1 MSWVCLPERE
11 EACLPAGCL
20 AGGPFALWK
29 SNLTASECS
38 RSASET
44 DTSSPSRSGMTSAP
58 LTARRGEAPL
68 TSSPEGSLVRTSP
81 AQGEAQGLA
90 AIAQASGLKCSELL
104 ARYGLRGSLPKTARC
119 FALEDLPSCSKGL
132 PAWGMM
138 LAGACSELMTSVRRT
153 NANASGLWPTPTTI
167 GNELA
172 PFDAEARRPSSANCG
187 SDASDADRSELRQQ
201 PGRSCGQGWQSA
213 AQPGEDSAGAGALAD
228 ARSAGAPISRP
239 CGLRTK
245 LAQLGSEGS
254 GVGPRYWDALPDLA
268 GMDDGVANRLE
279 RIKATGNG
287 QVPAVAALAFRVLSE
302 VLTCQR

>member
-172 PFDAEARRPSSANCG
+172 PSMQKHAGHRALAALMLPTPI
-187 SDASDADRSELRQQ
+187 ASDHSLPRACRKTTRARTPRPFERLNVGGAFIALREWMMGWPIGWALSKRLATDRFQQWLRSHSEF
-201 PGRSCGQGWQSA
+201 SA
-213 AQPGEDSAGAGALAD
+213 
-228 ARSAGAPISRP
+228 R
-239 CGLRTK
+239 
-245 LAQLGSEGS
+245 
-254 GVGPRYWDALPDLA
+254 
-268 GMDDGVANRLE
+268 
-279 RIKATGNG
+279 
-287 QVPAVAALAFRVLSE
+287 F
-302 VLTCQR
+302 

>member
-172 PFDAEARRPSSANCG
+172 PSMQKHAGHRRLIADLMLPTPTAASYGSNQGGAAGRVGKVRHNLEKTAQGLGLLPTPVARER
-187 SDASDADRSELRQQ
+187 RS
-201 PGRSCGQGWQSA
+201 
-213 AQPGEDSAGAGALAD
+213 
-228 ARSAGAPISRP
+228 
-239 CGLRTK
+239 
-245 LAQLGSEGS
+245 
-254 GVGPRYWDALPDLA
+254 VGPADYERNSLSLA
-268 GMDDGVANRLE
+268 AKAQASGLGTGMRFLILREWMMGWPTGWSASKRL
-279 RIKATGNG
+279 ATDRF
-287 QVPAVAALAFRVLSE
+287 QQWLRSHSE
-302 VLTCQR
+302 FSARF